1 MQNKKS
7 AKDIAFE
14 KERVRFRT
22 TINQQNRELAKRD
35 CEIRELKELN
45 QTLKSQ
51 LEEKEDWI
59 QRLLEYMDLTKE
71 EFEQLKEEKNIEKTF
86 NDAMSQLGSIF
97 NCFVR

>member
-14 KERVRFRT
+14 KERVKFRS
-22 TINQQNRELAKRD
+22 TINQQKSELAKRD

-71 EFEQLKEEKNIEKTF
+71 EFEQLKEEKNIEETF
-86 NDAMSQLGSIF
+86 NDAMRQLGSIF
-97 NCFVR
+97 DCFVC